1 MSYVI
6 ANDLPFSSA
15 ETNPLEALHDSVAFS
30 SMDWG
35 EARDVAWIYGIVC
48 GWDEDDDPEEAGAMR
63 ELATE
68 FGWSDEQVARLRAL
82 HANFEA
88 LRDQQASS

>member
-1 MSYVI
+1 MSHHVI
-6 ANDLPFSSA
+6 ANDLPFSNG

-48 GWDEDDDPEEAGAMR
+48 GWDADDADEESAMPEVAAK
-63 ELATE
+63 
-68 FGWSDEQVARLRAL
+68 FGWTGEQVARLRAL
-82 HANFEA
+82 HASFEA
-88 LRDQQASS
+88 LKDQR